1 MRPSPTAPA
10 RSRSTPRL
18 RVEPLALEQSSSGD
32 QPNAG
37 AQAKAGFGLVKAT
50 GTIGGLTLVS
60 RVAGFAREMLMSRVM
75 GASWQ
80 ADAFFVAFRLPNTFR
95 RLFGEGA
102 FSAGFVP
109 LYSQRLHG
117 PEGDAGARDFSE
129 QVLAVFLPTLVL
141 FTLGFEIIMPL
152 FVAAIS
158 GYTGDKLNLATDLT
172 RITFPY
178 LVLISLVSLFSGIL
192 NSLARF
198 TAAAFAPALLNLAML
213 TALIFVRNGGQ
224 VTATA
229 LAIAVTLGGFLQ
241 IALLVAAAKN
251 AGIMLKWRRPRMTP
265 GVRQFVRVVVPAT
278 LGAGVYQISAFIDTF
293 FLTRIGTG
301 AMSYFNYADR
311 LNQLP
316 LGVIGAA
323 LGTAILPQ
331 VSRHVGAGDHVE
343 AAKVQGQ
350 AAELAMLL
358 CLPAALALA
367 VSAGPL
373 VAALF
378 EGGHFNATDA
388 ATTATT
394 LAIIVLGLPA
404 YVLVKVLTPGF
415 YARQDTATP
424 VKIAG
429 VVLTV
434 NLLLNFL
441 LIPPFGIAG
450 LASAIAICSWLNCVI
465 LYTILHRRGHFRI
478 ERWLASRIARQGVAA
493 TAMVAALF
501 AIKFVLAA
509 WFEGDVAHRMAGV
522 VALVGGGLAVYF
534 PLVLLLGGTDT
545 SELKALLRRRR
556 ARKAES
562 DAG

>member
-1 MRPSPTAPA
+1 MNLIKS
-10 RSRSTPRL
+10 
-18 RVEPLALEQSSSGD
+18 
-32 QPNAG
+32 
-37 AQAKAGFGLVKAT
+37 T

-109 LYSQRLHG
+109 LYAQRLHG
-117 PEGDAGARDFSE
+117 EGGNEEAKKFSE
-129 QVLAVFLPTLVL
+129 EVLAVFVPTLIL
-141 FTLGFEIIMPL
+141 FTLIFEIIMGP
-152 FVAAIS
+152 FVFLIS
-158 GYTGDKLNLATDLT
+158 GYHGEKLALATFLT

-213 TALIFVRNGGQ
+213 AALIFVPVGGTT
-224 VTATA
+224 TAVA
-229 LAIAVTLGGFLQ
+229 LAIGVTIGGVLQLG
-241 IALLVAAAKN
+241 LLLAACKR
-251 AGIMLKWRRPRMTP
+251 AGIVLKLRRPRLTP
-265 GVRQFVRVVVPAT
+265 GVRQFVRVVIPAT

-331 VSRHVGAGDHVE
+331 VSRHVGANE
-343 AAKVQGQ
+343 PRKAARVQGQ

-367 VSAGPL
+367 VSAFPL
-373 VAALF
+373 VSALF
-378 EGGHFNATDA
+378 QGGKFTTEDA
-388 ATTATT
+388 RLTAMT
-394 LAIIVLGLPA
+394 LSIIVLGLPA

-424 VKIAG
+424 VKVAVFVLVAT
-429 VVLTV
+429 VV
-434 NLLLNFL
+434 LNFL

-465 LYTILHRRGHFRI
+465 LYVILHRRGHFRI
-478 ERWLASRIARQGVAA
+478 EGWLASRIARQLIAAVA
-493 TAMVAALF
+493 MGAALF
-501 AIKFVLAA
+501 AIRTVLSD
-509 WFEGDVAHRMAGV
+509 WFEGSVGHRLAGV
-522 VALVGGGLAVYF
+522 IAIVGGGMAVYF
-534 PLVLLLGGTDT
+534 PLVWILGGTDRE
-545 SELKALLRRRR
+545 ELKSLVRRRR
-556 ARKAES
+556 PYT

>member
-1 MRPSPTAPA
+1 MN
-10 RSRSTPRL
+10 L
-18 RVEPLALEQSSSGD
+18 
-32 QPNAG
+32 
-37 AQAKAGFGLVKAT
+37 FKAT

-60 RVAGFAREMLMSRVM
+60 RIAGFAREMLMSRVM

-117 PEGDAGARDFSE
+117 EDGEAQAKNFSE
-129 QVLAVFLPTLVL
+129 EVLAVFVPTLVI
-141 FTLGFEIIMPL
+141 FTVIFEIIMPL

-158 GYTGDKLNLATDLT
+158 GYSGEKLALATFLT

-178 LVLISLVSLFSGIL
+178 LLLISLVSLFSGIL

-213 TALIFVRNGGQ
+213 CALIFVPIGGTI
-224 VTATA
+224 TATA
-229 LAIAVTLGGFLQ
+229 LAIAVTIGGVLQLG
-241 IALLVAAAKN
+241 LLMAACKR
-251 AGIMLKWRRPRMTP
+251 AGIVLKLRKPRMTP
-265 GVRQFVRVVVPAT
+265 GVRQFVRVVIPAT
-278 LGAGVYQISAFIDTF
+278 FGAGVYQVSAFIDTF
-293 FLTRIGTG
+293 FLARIGTG
-301 AMSYFNYADR
+301 ALSYFNYADR

-331 VSRHVGAGDHVE
+331 VSRHVGANE
-343 AAKVQGQ
+343 PEKAARVQGQ

-367 VSAGPL
+367 VSALPL
-373 VAALF
+373 VSALF
-378 EGGHFNATDA
+378 QGGRFTAEDA
-388 ATTATT
+388 RITALT
-394 LAIIVLGLPA
+394 LSIIVLGLPA

-415 YARQDTATP
+415 YSRQDTATP
-424 VKIAG
+424 VKIA
-429 VVLTV
+429 VIVLV
-434 NLLLNFL
+434 ANIVLNCV

-450 LASAIAICSWLNCVI
+450 LAFAIAICSWLNCLM
-465 LYTILHRRGHFRI
+465 LYTVLHRRGYFRI
-478 ERWLASRIARQGVAA
+478 ERWLASRVSRQLIAGA
-493 TAMVAALF
+493 AMVAALYG
-501 AIKFVLAA
+501 IRMLLGD
-509 WFEGDVAHRMAGV
+509 WFSGSVGHRMVGV
-522 VALVGGGLAVYF
+522 AVLVGGGMAVYF
-534 PLVLLLGGTDT
+534 PLVWVLGGTDRE
-545 SELKALLRRRR
+545 ELKNLFRRRR
-556 ARKAES
+556 PYT

>member
-1 MRPSPTAPA
+1 MN
-10 RSRSTPRL
+10 L
-18 RVEPLALEQSSSGD
+18 H
-32 QPNAG
+32 
-37 AQAKAGFGLVKAT
+37 KAT

-60 RVAGFAREMLMSRVM
+60 RIAGFAREMLMSRVM

-109 LYSQRLHG
+109 LYAQRLQG
-117 PEGDAGARDFSE
+117 PDGDSAAKNFSE
-129 QVLAVFLPTLVL
+129 EVLAVFVPTLVL
-141 FTLGFEIIMPL
+141 FTVIFEIIMGP
-152 FVAAIS
+152 FVFLIS
-158 GYTGDKLNLATDLT
+158 GYHDEKLALATFLT

-178 LVLISLVSLFSGIL
+178 LLLISLVSLFSGIL

-213 TALIFVRNGGQ
+213 SALIFVPAGGT
-224 VTATA
+224 VTAYA
-229 LAIAVTLGGFLQ
+229 LAIGVTIGGVLQLG
-241 IALLVAAAKN
+241 LLLAACKR
-251 AGIMLKWRRPRMTP
+251 AGVVLKLRKPQMTP
-265 GVRQFVRVVVPAT
+265 GVRQFIRVVIPAT

-331 VSRHVGAGDHVE
+331 VSRHVGAGE
-343 AAKVQGQ
+343 PEKAAHVQGQ

-367 VSAGPL
+367 VSALPL
-373 VAALF
+373 VSALF
-378 EGGHFNATDA
+378 QGGRFTPEDA
-388 ATTATT
+388 RLTALT
-394 LAIIVLGLPA
+394 LSIVVLGLPA

-415 YARQDTATP
+415 YSRQDTATP
-424 VKIAG
+424 VKIAAL
-429 VVLTV
+429 VLVATIV
-434 NLLLNFL
+434 LNFL

-450 LASAIAICSWLNCVI
+450 LASAIAICSWLNCLM
-465 LYTILHRRGHFRI
+465 LYVVLHRRGHFRI
-478 ERWLASRIARQGVAA
+478 EGWLANRVFRQLVACIGMA
-493 TAMVAALF
+493 AALYG
-501 AIKFVLAA
+501 IRTLLPD
-509 WFEGDVAHRMAGV
+509 WFSGSAGHRIVGV
-522 VALVGGGLAVYF
+522 GALVGGGMAVYF
-534 PLVLLLGGTDT
+534 PLVWLLGGTDKD
-545 SELKALLRRRR
+545 ELKNLFRRRR
-556 ARKAES
+556 PYT

>member
-1 MRPSPTAPA
+1 MN
-10 RSRSTPRL
+10 L
-18 RVEPLALEQSSSGD
+18 L
-32 QPNAG
+32 
-37 AQAKAGFGLVKAT
+37 KAT
-50 GTIGGLTLVS
+50 GTIGGLTMLS
-60 RVAGFAREMLMSRVM
+60 RALGFAREMLMSRVM
-75 GASWQ
+75 GATWQ

-109 LYSQRLHG
+109 LFSQRLHG
-117 PEGDAGARDFSE
+117 PGGEIDAKKFSE
-129 QVLAVFLPTLVL
+129 EVLGVFVPTLVL
-141 FTLGFEIIMPL
+141 FTLLFEIIMPL

-158 GYTGDKLNLATDLT
+158 GYSGEQLALATFLT

-178 LVLISLVSLFSGIL
+178 LILISLVSLFSGIL
-192 NSLARF
+192 NSLTRF

-213 TALIFVRNGGQ
+213 TALIFVRDGGA

-229 LAIAVTLGGFLQ
+229 LAIAVTVGGVIQ
-241 IALLVAAAKN
+241 IALLLASCAR
-251 AGIMLKWRRPRMTP
+251 AGVVLKLRRPRMTP

-293 FLTRIGTG
+293 FLTRIGEG
-301 AMSYFNYADR
+301 SMSYFNYADR

-331 VSRHVGAGDHVE
+331 VSRHVGDGDAAGAARVQGE
-343 AAKVQGQ
+343 AAD
-350 AAELAMLL
+350 LAMLL

-378 EGGHFNATDA
+378 QGGEFSASDA
-388 ATTATT
+388 AITALT
-394 LAIIVLGLPA
+394 LSIIVLGLPA

-415 YARQDTATP
+415 YSRQDTATP
-424 VKIAG
+424 VKTAAF
-429 VVLTV
+429 VLAA
-434 NLLLNFL
+434 NIGLNFA

-450 LASAIAICSWLNCVI
+450 LAAAIAICSWLNCVI
-465 LYTILHRRGHFRI
+465 LYVILHRRGHFRV
-478 ERWLASRIARQGVAA
+478 EAWLASRIIRQLIAGA
-493 TAMVAALF
+493 AMVAFLF
-501 AIKFVLAA
+501 AVRMVLSS
-509 WFEGDVAHRMAGV
+509 WFAGSVGHRMVGV
-522 VALVGGGLAVYF
+522 LALVGGGMAVYF
-534 PLVLLLGGTDT
+534 PLAWLLGGIDREAFMT
-545 SELKALLRRRR
+545 LLRRKKP
-556 ARKAES
+556 AA